1 MTIVLLVLNLV
12 LSSFTTVIT
21 NESGK
26 TQIKNSTE
34 FIIIEETIM

>member
-1 MTIVLLVLNLV
+1 MTFILIVLNL
-12 LSSFTTVIT
+12 LLNSYTTVIT

-34 FIIIEETIM
+34 FIIVQDEVL